1 MLFVSMKCKKYTMI
15 HRQPLSS
22 DLSGESRARSHGGAP
37 VKLPWSEHVDDVGQ
51 EHKADDGEE
60 HQQQHIQHDARRAAG
75 PGDAQDARC
84 PPPPF

>member
-1 MLFVSMKCKKYTMI
+1 MLFVSMKCKTYTMI

-37 VKLPWSEHVDDVGQ
+37 VKLPWSEHVDDGQ